1 MCYAVVMPQTIG
13 IDAIRKLSNAEPL
26 ALIDSIWESLYEED
40 ANIPISKAA
49 MAEMERRA
57 KELRENPESG
67 LSHDEVIKWLRSKQ
81 WR

>member
-1 MCYAVVMPQTIG
+1 MPQTIG